1 MKILIIGTGYVG
13 TTTGLVFC
21 EMGHNVT
28 GLDLDERKVN
38 SLQSGKLHFYEP
50 GLNDL
55 LSKHLHLKNI
65 TFTTDT
71 QQAIKQ
77 NDVIF
82 LCVGTPQS
90 PNGSADL
97 QYVKNAASSI
107 GTHMNRYKVVVNKST
122 VPVGTAE
129 LVSNIIKEN
138 QTSEVPFDVVSNPEF
153 LREGSALSDALHPD
167 RVVIGSTSRKAA
179 QIMKEL
185 YKEVSCPII
194 ETNPTSAE
202 LIKYA
207 ANSFLALKI
216 SFMNELARLCDV
228 LGINVKEVSKGIGL
242 DHRIGSHFLQ
252 AGIGYGGSC
261 FPKDVQALLHTS
273 RQKGINLSIL
283 ERATEVNRTQAV
295 YFLEKIK
302 DTLGDLSG
310 KTIAVFG
317 LAFKAN
323 TDDTRESPSL
333 AVVDYLVNHKSN
345 VKVHDPIVKLKPDKF
360 TQCSS
365 FEEAA
370 TGADAVIICT
380 DWEEYRNLDW
390 DQLKGLMKQ
399 YYIFDG
405 RNIVDKNRVVDLGYH
420 YVGIANG

>member
-1 MKILIIGTGYVG
+1 
-13 TTTGLVFC
+13 
-21 EMGHNVT
+21 MGHKVT

-55 LSKHLHLKNI
+55 LLKHLNLENI

-71 QQAIKQ
+71 QKAIKE

-107 GTHMNRYKVVVNKST
+107 GSFMNQYKVVVNKST

-138 QTSEVPFDVVSNPEF
+138 QPSEVPFDVVSNPEF
-153 LREGSALSDALHPD
+153 LREGSALKDALHPD
-167 RVVIGSTSRKAA
+167 RVVIGSTSKKATL
-179 QIMKEL
+179 IMKEL
-185 YKEVSCPII
+185 YKEVTCPII
-194 ETNPTSAE
+194 ETNPKSAE

-216 SFMNELARLCDV
+216 SFMNELARLCDE
-228 LGINVKEVSKGIGL
+228 LEININDVSKGIGL
-242 DHRIGSHFLQ
+242 DHRIGPHFLQ

-273 RQKGINLSIL
+273 RKNGINLSIL
-283 ERATEVNRTQAV
+283 ERASEVNRTQAT
-295 YFLEKIK
+295 YFMEKL
-302 DTLGDLSG
+302 TNTVGDLNG
-310 KTIAVFG
+310 KTIAVLG

-333 AVVDYLVNHKSN
+333 TVVDYLAKHNCN
-345 VKVHDPIVKLKPDKF
+345 VKVHDPVVRL
-360 TQCSS
+360 QSS
-365 FEEAA
+365 AYIQYSTIEE
-370 TGADAVIICT
+370 TVADADAIIICT
-380 DWEEYRNLDW
+380 DWDEYRNIQW
-390 DQLKGLMKQ
+390 HKLKDLMKQ
-399 YYIFDG
+399 PLLFDG
-405 RNIVDKNRVVDLGYH
+405 RNLINRDDIIGLGYH
-420 YVGIANG
+420 YISIANF

>member
-1 MKILIIGTGYVG
+1 
-13 TTTGLVFC
+13 
-21 EMGHNVT
+21 MGHKVT
-28 GLDLDERKVN
+28 GLDLDERKLN

-55 LSKHLHLKNI
+55 LLKHLHLENI

-107 GTHMNRYKVVVNKST
+107 GTYMNQYKVVVNKST
-122 VPVGTAE
+122 VPVGTAV

-153 LREGSALSDALHPD
+153 LREGSALYDALHPD
-167 RVVIGSTSRKAA
+167 RVVIGSISRKAT

-185 YKEVSCPII
+185 YKEIPCPII

-228 LGINVKEVSKGIGL
+228 LGINVNDVSKGIGL
-242 DHRIGSHFLQ
+242 DHRIGPHFLQ

-261 FPKDVQALLHTS
+261 FPKDVEALLHTS

-283 ERATEVNRTQAV
+283 ERASEVNRTQAI
-295 YFLEKIK
+295 YFMEKLK
-302 DTLGDLSG
+302 DSLGDLSD

-317 LAFKAN
+317 LAFKPN

-333 AVVDYLVNHKSN
+333 TVVDYLVNHESN

-360 TQCSS
+360 TQCSTVQ
-365 FEEAA
+365 EAA

-390 DQLKGLMKQ
+390 GQLKGLMKQ
-399 YYIFDG
+399 HYIFDG
-405 RNIVDKNRVVDLGYH
+405 RNIIDKGKAVELGYL
-420 YVGIANG
+420 YFGVANH